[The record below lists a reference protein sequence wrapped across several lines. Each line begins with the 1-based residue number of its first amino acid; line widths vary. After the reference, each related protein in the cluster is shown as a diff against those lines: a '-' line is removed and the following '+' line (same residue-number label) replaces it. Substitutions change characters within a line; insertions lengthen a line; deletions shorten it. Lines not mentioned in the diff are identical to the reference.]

1 MDASHTSDAYISI
14 SNDVISKSRND
25 LVFSGELDETVL
37 SELHATWTR
46 KMIQAGVIRGT
57 IETTSPSS
65 FPTTTPSV
73 QIQDPNALHGYA
85 QKQSGIDS
93 DAQFPST
100 ELAMSIKN
108 ESEGVYIPQHDGA
121 SDDIK
126 PSAFAPHDDDDE
138 SLNEDDDY
146 EEDDIND
153 DEDIPHLIMCQFD
166 YVKKRKN
173 KWECKLKAGVMQI
186 NEKNI
191 LFSETKG
198 DFTF

>member
-1 MDASHTSDAYISI
+1 M
-14 SNDVISKSRND
+14 
-25 LVFSGELDETVL
+25 
-37 SELHATWTR
+37 
-46 KMIQAGVIRGT
+46 
-57 IETTSPSS
+57 
-65 FPTTTPSV
+65 
-73 QIQDPNALHGYA
+73 QIQDPNPLHGYA
-85 QKQSGIDS
+85 QIQSGIDT

-100 ELAMSIKN
+100 ELSMSIKN
-108 ESEGVYIPQHDGA
+108 ESEEFYIPQQDGA
-121 SDDIK
+121 SDVIK

-138 SLNEDDDY
+138 SLKEDDDY

-153 DEDIPHLIMCQFD
+153 DEDIHHLIMCQLD

-191 LFSETKG
+191 LFSKTKG

>member
-126 PSAFAPHDDDDE
+126 PSAFAPHGKVSD
-138 SLNEDDDY
+138 
-146 EEDDIND
+146 
-153 DEDIPHLIMCQFD
+153 FD

-191 LFSETKG
+191 LFSEVTGGKLLQVTG
-198 DFTF
+198 GKVL